1 MQDRSKRW
9 ASAGAAL
16 IAIAAAAVIVA
27 GPAGA
32 APGGY
37 RQSNIVSDQPGHAR
51 LTDPDLVNA
60 WGLAAGPTT
69 PIWAANNGTSTA
81 TIYSGAVGGT
91 PPAKVPLTVAVSG
104 QDPTGQVFNPT
115 GSFRV
120 SVGGMRLPAT
130 FIFDAESGT
139 VSAWPAS
146 NPPTTTAPVV
156 ASVPGAIFK
165 GLTMGFVRG
174 HGPLLYAADFHHG
187 QIVVFNG
194 RFRRVHL
201 AGGFRDSQMPPDF
214 APFNVQ
220 NLGGRLYVTFAK
232 QGSGPDEVDAPHL
245 GRVDVFDR
253 RGHLLRRLAKG
264 GPLNAPWG
272 LAMAPAQ
279 FGRFSGALLVGNFG
293 NGRINA
299 FDPVTGHF
307 RGMLRRPSGRPLVID
322 GLWALRFGNG
332 VFASHRSLV
341 FSAGP
346 DGESHGLLGI
356 IRAAG

>member
-1 MQDRSKRW
+1 MQHRSKRW
-9 ASAGAAL
+9 AVAGAAL
-16 IAIAAAAVIVA
+16 ATLAAVIMA
-27 GPAGA
+27 APAGA
-32 APGGY
+32 APNGY
-37 RQSNIVSDQPGHAR
+37 RQTNIVSDQPGHAR

-69 PIWAANNGTSTA
+69 PIWVANNGTSTA

-91 PPAKVPLTVAVSG
+91 PAAKVPLTVAVNG

-120 SVGGMRLPAT
+120 RVDGKRLPAT

-156 ASVPGAIFK
+156 ASVRGAIFK

-174 HGPLLYAADFHHG
+174 RGPLLYAADFHHG
-187 QIVVFNG
+187 QIVVLNG

-220 NLGGRLYVTFAK
+220 NLGGRIYVTFAK

-245 GRVDVFDR
+245 GRLDVFNR
-253 RGHLLRRLAKG
+253 RGHLLRRLARG
-264 GPLNAPWG
+264 GPLDAPWG
-272 LAMAPAQ
+272 MAMAPAN
-279 FGRFSGALLVGNFG
+279 FGRFSGTLLVGNFG
-293 NGRINA
+293 NGHINA
-299 FDPVTGHF
+299 FDPATGHF
-307 RGMLRRPSGRPLVID
+307 LGMLRRPSGRPLVID
-322 GLWALRFGNG
+322 GLWGLRFGNG
-332 VFASHRSLV
+332 VFASRRSLV

-346 DGESHGLLGI
+346 DDESHGLLGI